1 MARPYL
7 SIIFEGSCTFRCRPH
22 APVIFFVNLR
32 QSDVSRP
39 IQHVKM
45 FSVLRF
51 TRYFTHIETCGFQAF
66 ARKMKRRSKTVQIAV
81 LFSLGQKIQG
91 KSKFNVFSASRFRTL
106 FVARNAFFQNLIFL
120 QIWHVTILSIFVGKK
135 VSPGLL
141 KH

>member
-22 APVIFFVNLR
+22 ARVIFFVNLR

-66 ARKMKRRSKTVQIAV
+66 ARKMKRRSKTVQIAM
-81 LFSLGQKIQG
+81 LFYVGPFSAPRE
-91 KSKFNVFSASRFRTL
+91 KFDVFGASRFRTL

-120 QIWHVTILSIFVGKK
+120 QIWHVTILSIFIGKK
-135 VSPGLL
+135 NSPGLV